1 MIRSFLP
8 EEENR
13 DGRLAEAVNYSILA
27 GGKRLRPILLREMYR
42 KLGGRETVEEPFM
55 AAIEMIHTASL
66 IHDDLPDLDND
77 CYRRGRKTTWSVYGR
92 TMGIL
97 SGDAMLNYAYE
108 TAFEAFSRTEDGQRV
123 GRALQVLGEKS
134 GLRGMLGGQSA
145 DVLNEGKTIEKEQ
158 LDYIYRKKTAAL
170 IEAPLM
176 IGAILAGASG
186 ETEAQAELVGRG
198 VGMAFQ
204 IRDDIL
210 DLTGTQEELGKPVGS
225 DEKNQKKTY
234 PALYGMEQARKAVEE
249 YSAQALGILDQ
260 MPGENLFLRQLIEEL
275 ITRKN

>member
-1 MIRSFLP
+1 
-8 EEENR
+8 
-13 DGRLAEAVNYSILA
+13 
-27 GGKRLRPILLREMYR
+27 
-42 KLGGRETVEEPFM
+42 
-55 AAIEMIHTASL
+55 
-66 IHDDLPDLDND
+66 
-77 CYRRGRKTTWSVYGR
+77 
-92 TMGIL
+92 MGIL

-260 MPGENLFLRQLIEEL
+260 MPGENPFLRQLIEEL